1 MGSKKLQVWLP
12 ILFSITMV
20 LGMLIG
26 YQLKERTGGNR
37 FFNLSGKTSLQEV
50 VDLIKGK
57 YVDKIAA
64 DSVNQLAVTQ
74 LLSHLDP
81 HSSLIPQEDLSE

>member
-37 FFNLSGKTSLQEV
+37 FFSLSGKTSLQEV
-50 VDLIKGK
+50 VELIKGK

-64 DSVNQLAVTQ
+64 DSVNQLALSQ
-74 LLSHLDP
+74 LLSHLD
-81 HSSLIPQEDLSE
+81 